1 MDSPF
6 RILQITNRI
15 PFPLNDG
22 GNIAT
27 WYVADYLKKFG
38 HTVDLAFLN
47 TNKHREDPQSIAAG
61 YRNLF
66 YTNINTDITVSG
78 LLKSFFSKTAYNIE
92 RFRSKE
98 FEKIVSEA
106 LQENEYDFI
115 QLEGAYMALYIP
127 ILRKFSKAKI
137 ILRSHNIEH
146 QIWERVAVNTTNPV
160 KKLFIQQLA
169 KKIKRF
175 EDTTLHLFD
184 AIIAITADD
193 EAYYASKQ
201 YKGKLTTIQAGFE
214 DTLIENPVKK
224 PNSVCFIGSMEWM
237 PNIEGVE
244 WFLKEVWLLVLNEM
258 PEAKFY
264 IAGKG
269 MDSSFKKWGNTGVF
283 LEGFVPNASE
293 FIQNHNVFVVP
304 LRSGGG
310 MRLKVVEAMGMR
322 MPIVS
327 TTIGAEG
334 IHCIPNQDIL
344 LCDTPTE
351 LKNGIVLLL
360 RDKALANH
368 IAQNARTR
376 AVSEY
381 SWEILIARFENMY
394 KELE

>member
-1 MDSPF
+1 MTSQF

-27 WYVADYLKKFG
+27 WYVAHYLKKFG
-38 HTVDLAFLN
+38 HAVDLAFLN
-47 TNKHREDPQSIAAG
+47 TNKHYENPLSVSEG

-66 YTNINTDITVSG
+66 HTNINTNITVTG
-78 LLKSFFSKTAYNIE
+78 LLKSFISEKAYNIE
-92 RFRSKE
+92 RFRSTE
-98 FEKIVSEA
+98 FEIILAKA

-127 ILRKFSKAKI
+127 VLRKFSKAKI

-146 QIWERVAVNTTNPV
+146 QIWERVALHTTNPI
-160 KKLFIQQLA
+160 KKFFIRQLA
-169 KKIKRF
+169 KKIKVF
-175 EDTTLHLFD
+175 EDTTLHMFD
-184 AIIAITADD
+184 AIVAITPDD
-193 EAYYASKQ
+193 EVYYKLKN
-201 YKGKLTTIQAGFE
+201 YKGKLTCIQAGFE
-214 DTLIENPVKK
+214 DSLIEHPAKK
-224 PNSVCFIGSMEWM
+224 TKSVCFIGSMQWM
-237 PNIEGVE
+237 PNLEGIE
-244 WFLKEVWLLVLNEM
+244 WFLKEVWTLVLKEV
-258 PEAKFY
+258 PDAKLY

-269 MDSSFKKWGNTGVF
+269 MDASFEKWNRPGVV
-283 LEGFVPNASE
+283 LAGLVPNASD

-310 MRLKVVEAMGMR
+310 MRLKVVEAMGMC

-334 IHCIPNQDIL
+334 IHCVPNQDIL
-344 LCDTPTE
+344 ICDTPTE
-351 LKNGIVLLL
+351 LKNGIVSLLL
-360 RDKALANH
+360 DEVLANR
-368 IAQNARTR
+368 IAQNARVR

-381 SWEILIARFENMY
+381 SWGKLIARFENMY